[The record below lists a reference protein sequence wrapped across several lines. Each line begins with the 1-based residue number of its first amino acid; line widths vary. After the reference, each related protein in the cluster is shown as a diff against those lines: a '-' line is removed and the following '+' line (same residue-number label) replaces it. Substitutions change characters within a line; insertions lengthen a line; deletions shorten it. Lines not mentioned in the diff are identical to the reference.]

1 MDYKSQ
7 FKTLKKRTLILVGF
21 VILKFIIQYLLVN
34 PIYDL
39 HRDEYLYLDQG
50 DHLAWG
56 YLTIPPLNSW
66 IAYLVHV
73 LGNSVFWVRFFPALF
88 GALTIV
94 VVWKAIEALNGRLF
108 AMILGATCVL
118 FSVLLR
124 LNILFQPNS
133 FDILCWVTMYYVM
146 IKYFRTEQSKWM
158 YYTAVVCGIGFLN
171 KYNIVFCV
179 LGFIPAI
186 LITKQRILFTKKALY
201 LALLLGL
208 IIILPNVIWQYQND
222 FPVVHHM
229 RELERTQ
236 LVHVNRMD
244 FLKTQILFYIGSLFI
259 ILLGLFSLWFYRP
272 FRRYRPFFWA
282 FFFTLFIF
290 MYFKAK
296 DYYAIGLYP
305 IYIAF
310 GSVFLDRFLKDGWV
324 RYLRPIA
331 IVIPLVVFIPVSQIA
346 FPDKTPE
353 HIKAH
358 PEKYKEYGL
367 LRWEDGRDHELP
379 QDFADMLG
387 WSELAKK
394 VDAIYA
400 SLPNKEQ
407 TMVLCDNYGQTGAIN
422 YYTKEDIKAVSFNA
436 DYINWF
442 DLEQHYS
449 NFIRIREYYE
459 EEDELTETGPYF
471 ETAQLADSIANPNA
485 REFRTRIFVFTGAKV
500 DVSKRLAE
508 EIEEVRN
515 SY

>member
-1 MDYKSQ
+1 MKKKSI
-7 FKTLKKRTLILVGF
+7 ILLGF
-21 VILKFIIQYLLVN
+21 VVLKFIIQYLLVN
-34 PIYDL
+34 PVYDL
-39 HRDEYLYLDQG
+39 HRDEYLYLDQAN
-50 DHLAWG
+50 HLAWG
-56 YLTIPPLNSW
+56 YLTIPPFNSW
-66 IAYLVHV
+66 IAFLVHA

-118 FSVLLR
+118 FSALLR
-124 LNILFQPNS
+124 LNILFQPNA
-133 FDILCWVTMYYVM
+133 FDVLCWVTVYYVL
-146 IKYFRTEQSKWM
+146 INYFKTEQPKWL
-158 YYTAVVCGIGFLN
+158 YYAAVVCGVGFFN

-179 LGFIPAI
+179 LGLIPAI
-186 LITKQRILFTKKALY
+186 VITKQRSLFAKKALY
-201 LALLLGL
+201 LAILLGL
-208 IIILPNVIWQYQND
+208 IIILPNILWQYQNG

-229 RELERTQ
+229 QELAETQ
-236 LVHVNRMD
+236 LIHVNRMD
-244 FLKTQILFYIGSLFI
+244 FLKTQILFYIGSVFVI
-259 ILLGLFSLWFYRP
+259 ILGLFSLWFYKP

-290 MYFKAK
+290 IYFKAK

-305 IYIAF
+305 IYIVF
-310 GSVFLDRFLKDGWV
+310 GSVFLDRFLNEGWV

-331 IVIPLVVFIPVSQIA
+331 IAVPLVVIIPVAQIA

-353 HIKAH
+353 QIKAN
-358 PEKYKEYGL
+358 PEKYRAYGM

-400 SLPNKEQ
+400 ALPNKDQ

-422 YYTKEDIKAVSFNA
+422 YYTKEGIKAVSFNA

-442 DLEQHYS
+442 DLNKHYS
-449 NFIRIREYYE
+449 NFIRVKEFNVL
-459 EEDELTETGPYF
+459 EDELARTSLYF
-471 ETAQLADSIANPNA
+471 ETARLADSIANPDA
-485 REFRTRIFVFTGAKV
+485 REYRTRIFVFTGAKV
-500 DVSKRLAE
+500 DVSERLAI
-508 EIEEVRN
+508 EIDNVKN

>member
-1 MDYKSQ
+1 MKKKSI
-7 FKTLKKRTLILVGF
+7 ILLGF
-21 VILKFIIQYLLVN
+21 VVLKFVIQYLLVN
-34 PIYDL
+34 PVYDL
-39 HRDEYLYLDQG
+39 HRDEYLYLDQAN
-50 DHLAWG
+50 HLAWG
-56 YLTIPPLNSW
+56 YLTIPPFNSW
-66 IAYLVHV
+66 IAYLVHA

-118 FSVLLR
+118 FSALLR
-124 LNILFQPNS
+124 LNILFQPNA
-133 FDILCWVTMYYVM
+133 FDVLCWVTVYYVL
-146 IKYFRTEQSKWM
+146 INYFKTEQPKWL
-158 YYTAVVCGIGFLN
+158 YYAAVVCGIGFLN

-179 LGFIPAI
+179 LGLIPAI
-186 LITKQRILFTKKALY
+186 VITKQRSLFAKKALY
-201 LALLLGL
+201 LAILLGL
-208 IIILPNVIWQYQND
+208 IIILPNILWQYQNG

-229 RELERTQ
+229 QELAETQ
-236 LVHVNRMD
+236 LIHVNRMD
-244 FLKTQILFYIGSLFI
+244 FLKTQILFYIGSVFVI
-259 ILLGLFSLWFYRP
+259 ILGLFSLWFYKP

-290 MYFKAK
+290 IYFKAK

-305 IYIAF
+305 IYIVF
-310 GSVFLDRFLKDGWV
+310 GSVFLDRSLIEGWV

-331 IVIPLVVFIPVSQIA
+331 IAVPLVVIIPVAQIA

-353 HIKAH
+353 QIKAN
-358 PEKYKEYGL
+358 PEKYRAYGM

-400 SLPNKEQ
+400 ALPNKDQ

-422 YYTKEDIKAVSFNA
+422 YYSKEGIKAVSFNA

-442 DLEQHYS
+442 DLNKHYS
-449 NFIRIREYYE
+449 NFIRVKEFNVL
-459 EEDELTETGPYF
+459 EDELARTSLYF
-471 ETAQLADSIANPNA
+471 ETARLADSIANPDA
-485 REFRTRIFVFTGAKV
+485 REYRTRIFVFTGAKV
-500 DVSKRLAE
+500 DVSERLAI
-508 EIEEVRN
+508 EIDNVKN